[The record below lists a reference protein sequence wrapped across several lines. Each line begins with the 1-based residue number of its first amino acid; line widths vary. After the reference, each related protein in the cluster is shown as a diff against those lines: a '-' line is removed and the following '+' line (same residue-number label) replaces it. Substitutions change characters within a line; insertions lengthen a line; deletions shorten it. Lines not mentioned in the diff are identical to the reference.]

1 MVIQR
6 GKCCSVSEL
15 QSSWCRFP
23 KLTSICH
30 HPVAQT
36 HTSHSY
42 LLLHW
47 KTSLCTSWM
56 PHSSN
61 RNSDQQ
67 FENKM
72 CYCHQEAG
80 CNFIGLFSTCLQCL
94 MFISLNVKP
103 SSDCSGALQ
112 RRSTAV
118 SQTEGKGTGITYLTV
133 TGVHYTL
140 TCTTLWATT
149 TEARTFDSDQEP
161 SIPSVL
167 GRTSETTR
175 DGEVGCQEQFS

>member
-1 MVIQR
+1 MVIQM

-15 QSSWCRFP
+15 QSSWCPFP

-30 HPVAQT
+30 HPLAQT
-36 HTSHSY
+36 HTSLSH

-47 KTSLCTSWM
+47 KTCLCTSWM

-94 MFISLNVKP
+94 MFISLNVKL

-112 RRSTAV
+112 RRSPAECHTD
-118 SQTEGKGTGITYLTV
+118 
-133 TGVHYTL
+133 
-140 TCTTLWATT
+140 
-149 TEARTFDSDQEP
+149 RTKRNRNNLPYSNWCSLHAHMYDA
-161 SIPSVL
+161 L
-167 GRTSETTR
+167 GYQNRSKNL
-175 DGEVGCQEQFS
+175 